1 MFHPPPSP
9 SKLSLIVLLCSG
21 VVGLLTAGLRLAGIA
36 IGVAVR
42 AGGGVCGGCGHSLR
56 VVLRLLLLL
65 LLELLGGARVHGGR
79 VHRGA
84 LVVGGGVGGG
94 GGHVGGLERMG
105 LAGREGVGVAA
116 AAADAAVVVV
126 VAGLVAGGGGVQA
139 GLLGRVVVARR
150 VVDFHDS
157 VRGCE
162 KE

>member
-21 VVGLLTAGLRLAGIA
+21 VVGLRLTAGLRLAGIA

-56 VVLRLLLLL
+56 VVLRLLLRLR

-84 LVVGGGVGGG
+84 LVVGGGVGG
-94 GGHVGGLERMG
+94 VGGLERMG
-105 LAGREGVGVAA
+105 LAGREGVGVAAA

-139 GLLGRVVVARR
+139 GLLGGVVVARR